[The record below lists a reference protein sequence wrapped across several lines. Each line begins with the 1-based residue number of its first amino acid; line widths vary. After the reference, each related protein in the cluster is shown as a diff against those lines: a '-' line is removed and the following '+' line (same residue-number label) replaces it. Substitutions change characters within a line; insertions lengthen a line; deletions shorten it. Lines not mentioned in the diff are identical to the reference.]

1 MNTQD
6 YYLENSTVNNVSGFS
21 VSISEYP
28 HRPASIQWKVDVRA
42 NDGLGDAIALSC
54 SSQKHKAVQDVIDN
68 LRDQMNAI
76 EAVIDHLER
85 INA

>member
-1 MNTQD
+1 MD
-6 YYLENSTVNNVSGFS
+6 SYYVVGESTVNSVSGFS

-28 HRPASIQWKVDVRA
+28 HRPISMQWKVDVRA
-42 NDGLGDAIALSC
+42 NEGLGDSVALSC
-54 SSQKHKAVQDVIDN
+54 SNQKHKAVQDVIDN